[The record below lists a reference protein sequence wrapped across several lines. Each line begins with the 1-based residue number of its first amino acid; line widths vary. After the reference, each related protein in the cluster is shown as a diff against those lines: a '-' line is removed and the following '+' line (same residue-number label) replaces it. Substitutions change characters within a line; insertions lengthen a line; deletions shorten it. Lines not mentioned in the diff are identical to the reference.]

1 MRKLF
6 VIPMLLILAL
16 VLIGCGSSS
25 SGLARLEGQIY
36 WEDGGVL
43 PPGSTVSVQIVN
55 ASLADAT
62 ETLTQ
67 TSFDAEGLPAID
79 FFVEYEESKMDD
91 RMTYTATVRIED
103 PDGKLL
109 YITQTSQPVIDRGEV
124 VEPIR
129 ILVEP
134 V

>member
-1 MRKLF
+1 MRQFF
-6 VIPMLLILAL
+6 VIPMLLILAS
-16 VLIGCGSSS
+16 VLIGCSSS
-25 SGLARLEGQIY
+25 SGDLVRLEGQIY

-43 PPGSTVSVQIVN
+43 PPGSTISVQIVN

-62 ETLTQ
+62 ETLIQ
-67 TSFDAEGLPAID
+67 TSFNAQGQPPID

-91 RMTYTATVRIED
+91 RMLYTATVRIED

-109 YITQTSQPVIDRGEV
+109 YVTKTAQPVIDRGEV
-124 VEPIR
+124 VDPIR

>member
-1 MRKLF
+1 MSLT
-6 VIPMLLILAL
+6 
-16 VLIGCGSSS
+16 VLINGCGSSS
-25 SGLARLEGQIY
+25 SGFARLEGEIY

-43 PPGSTVSVQIVN
+43 PPGSTISVQIVN

-62 ETLTQ
+62 ETLVQ
-67 TSFDAEGLPAID
+67 TSFTSEGQPPIE
-79 FFVEYEESKMDD
+79 FFVEFEESAVDD

-103 PDGKLL
+103 PDGNLL
-109 YITQTSQPVIDRGEV
+109 YVTKTAQPVIDRGQV
-124 VEPIR
+124 IEPIT